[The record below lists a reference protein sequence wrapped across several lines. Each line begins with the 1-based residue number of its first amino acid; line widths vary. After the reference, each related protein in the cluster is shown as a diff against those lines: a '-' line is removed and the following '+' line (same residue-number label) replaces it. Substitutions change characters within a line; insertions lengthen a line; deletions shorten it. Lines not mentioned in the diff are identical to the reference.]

1 MKKSL
6 FYNILKTTFVI
17 NKTKTFMEIVKQL
30 RKKLKVKQYVL
41 ANTLGIQQANYANI
55 ENGKLI
61 PNNLD
66 EIKEKALNELKPFL
80 VKKIKD
86 TEAEL
91 NLLTEYR
98 LLNYKD

>member
-1 MKKSL
+1 MKKRL
-6 FYNILKTTFVI
+6 FCNILKTTFVI
-17 NKTKTFMEIVKQL
+17 NKTKTFMEIVKLL
-30 RKKLKVKQYVL
+30 RKKLKVKQYVI
-41 ANTLGIQQANYANI
+41 ANTLGLQQANYANI

-80 VKKIKD
+80 NQKIKE
-86 TEAEL
+86 TMKEL
-91 NLLTEYR
+91 GELTEYR

>member
-1 MKKSL
+1 
-6 FYNILKTTFVI
+6 
-17 NKTKTFMEIVKQL
+17 MEIVKEL

-80 VKKIKD
+80 NQKIKD
-86 TEAEL
+86 TMKEL
-91 NLLTEYR
+91 DELTEYR
-98 LLNYKD
+98 ILNYKD